1 MSSCF
6 RRGSR
11 CSPCLKSYERRVR
24 RWFRWD
30 RLRRER
36 PPTIEAL
43 TLGALTLDEL
53 TITELDALDFL
64 HGSSPEKTAPISY
77 VQITN

>member
-6 RRGSR
+6 TRGSR

-36 PPTIEAL
+36 PPTIGA
-43 TLGALTLDEL
+43 ALTLDEL
-53 TITELDALDFL
+53 TITELDELDALDFL
-64 HGSSPEKTAPISY
+64 HVSSPEKTAPISY